1 MPERLVGHTLGQ
13 RYRLTRLI
21 GSGAYAW
28 VYEAFDTELELTVA
42 VKVLRPEHTGNPTSE
57 ARFRREATT
66 AARLRHPNI
75 VTIRDVG
82 RSDEA
87 TWVVMDLLPGAL
99 ARRLQVS
106 DALPEPDAVR
116 LGLDVAAALAAAH
129 TAGVIHRDVKPD
141 NILFGAAGEAV
152 VCDFGLARALEGG
165 ADLSATNQV
174 VGTPHYFS
182 PEQARGESL
191 DGRSDLYALGVTLF
205 RVATGRLPFE
215 GTDWYAVAR
224 QHIDIDAPDP
234 RSIAPHLSPGFA
246 AIISRLLAKRPE
258 QRYAT
263 ALELASALA
272 ALPTA
277 PASGTA
283 WIAGGAAA
291 TTAVTPALG
300 RGGSRRLR
308 LAAGSAIGIG
318 TLAAL
323 LWLSQGPPSA
333 DTVWARLSAATLDSL
348 PIDSSGRSGGDS
360 VPAVTLPLPVDS
372 SAGDSAP
379 APRPVVARTAS
390 LVIRAPEGAEVRLDG
405 RRLEALPHTE
415 ARLPVG
421 RHVIAA
427 RLISGPGLADC
438 ASAERV
444 DTVTVR
450 GGERREHLVA
460 LERCARLLLRVTPS
474 DARVTLTDQAG
485 TVVTW
490 SAGTPL
496 TLHTGIWT
504 IRATAPRCVPFE
516 AADTLRAGD
525 DTLKIP
531 MLCQ

>member
-28 VYEAFDTELELTVA
+28 VYEAYDAELELAVA
-42 VKVLRPEHTGNPTSE
+42 VKVLRPEHTGNATSE

-82 RSDEA
+82 RSDDA

-106 DALPEPDAVR
+106 DALPEPEAVR

-141 NILFGAAGEAV
+141 NILFGASGEAV

-224 QHIDIDAPDP
+224 QHIDNDAPDP

-263 ALELASALA
+263 ALDLASALA

-283 WIAGGAAA
+283 WIAGAAA
-291 TTAVTPALG
+291 TTSVTPALA
-300 RGGSRRLR
+300 RGDNRRVR
-308 LAAGSAIGIG
+308 LAAGSAVGIA
-318 TLAAL
+318 TLALL
-323 LWLSQGPPSA
+323 LWL
-333 DTVWARLSAATLDSL
+333 L
-348 PIDSSGRSGGDS
+348 
-360 VPAVTLPLPVDS
+360 
-372 SAGDSAP
+372 
-379 APRPVVARTAS
+379 
-390 LVIRAPEGAEVRLDG
+390 GA
-405 RRLEALPHTE
+405 
-415 ARLPVG
+415 
-421 RHVIAA
+421 
-427 RLISGPGLADC
+427 
-438 ASAERV
+438 AERV
-444 DTVTVR
+444 D
-450 GGERREHLVA
+450 
-460 LERCARLLLRVTPS
+460 ARLAADRLARRHRPRQSARRHAPPAHRLDPGRQHTGATTGGREDRLPRHPRFRRRRGAPRWSAPRSTAAHRGETAGWSPRDYRATHQWPRTRGLSRPLPSARTPS
-474 DARVTLTDQAG
+474 WCAAANAASTSSPSNAARACC
-485 TVVTW
+485 
-490 SAGTPL
+490 SASR
-496 TLHTGIWT
+496 
-504 IRATAPRCVPFE
+504 RAM
-516 AADTLRAGD
+516 RAS
-525 DTLKIP
+525 P
-531 MLCQ
+531 

>member
-28 VYEAFDTELELTVA
+28 VYEAYDAELELAVA
-42 VKVLRPEHTGNPTSE
+42 VKVLRPEHTGNATSE

-82 RSDEA
+82 RSDDA

-106 DALPEPDAVR
+106 DALPEPEAVR

-141 NILFGAAGEAV
+141 NILFGASGEAV

-224 QHIDIDAPDP
+224 QHIDNDAPDP

-263 ALELASALA
+263 ALDLASALA

-283 WIAGGAAA
+283 WIAGAAA
-291 TTAVTPALG
+291 TTSVTPALA
-300 RGGSRRLR
+300 RGDNRRVR
-308 LAAGSAIGIG
+308 LAAGSAVGIA
-318 TLAAL
+318 TLALL

-333 DTVWARLSAATLDSL
+333 DTVWARLSASTLDSL
-348 PIDSSGRSGGDS
+348 PTDSLAGTGRDS
-360 VPAVTLPLPVDS
+360 LLGVTLPLPIDS
-372 SAGDSAP
+372 TQADSTP
-379 APRPVVARTAS
+379 APRPVVAKTAS
-390 LVIRAPEGAEVRLDG
+390 LVIRASEGAEVRLDG
-405 RRLEALPHTE
+405 RRLDQLPHTE
-415 ARLPVG
+415 AKLPVG
-421 RHVIAA
+421 RHVITA

-438 ASAERV
+438 PAAERA
-444 DTVTVR
+444 DTIVVR

-485 TVVTW
+485 AVVTW
-490 SAGTPL
+490 SAGAPL

>member
-28 VYEAFDTELELTVA
+28 VYEAFDAELELAVA
-42 VKVLRPEHTGNPTSE
+42 VKVLRPEHTGNATSE

-82 RSDEA
+82 RSDDA
-87 TWVVMDLLPGAL
+87 TWVVMDLLPGSL
-99 ARRLQVS
+99 SRRLQVT
-106 DALPEPDAVR
+106 DALSEPEAVR
-116 LGLDVAAALAAAH
+116 LGLDVSAALAAAH
-129 TAGVIHRDVKPD
+129 TAGIIHRDVKPD
-141 NILFGAAGEAV
+141 NILFGASGEAV

-224 QHIDIDAPDP
+224 QHIDVEAPDP
-234 RSIAPHLSPGFA
+234 RAMAPQLSPGFA
-246 AIISRLLAKRPE
+246 AIITRLLAKRPE
-258 QRYAT
+258 QRFAT
-263 ALELASALA
+263 ALDLASALA
-272 ALPTA
+272 ALPSA

-283 WIAGGAAA
+283 WIAGAAA
-291 TTAVTPALG
+291 TTSVTPALD
-300 RGGSRRLR
+300 RGASRRLR
-308 LAAGSAIGIG
+308 LAAGSAVGIA

-323 LWLSQGPPSA
+323 LWLAQGPPSGS
-333 DTVWARLSAATLDSL
+333 TVWARLSGTALDSAPADSLGL
-348 PIDSSGRSGGDS
+348 PGGDS
-360 VPAVTLPLPVDS
+360 VPAVALALPVDS
-372 SAGDSAP
+372 TRVDSART
-379 APRPVVARTAS
+379 PRPVVTRSAS
-390 LVIRAPEGAEVRLDG
+390 LVIRAPDGADVRLDG

-415 ARLPVG
+415 ARLAVG
-421 RHVIAA
+421 RHVISA

-438 ASAERV
+438 ASAERE
-444 DTVTVR
+444 DTITVR
-450 GGERREHLVA
+450 AGDRREHLIE
-460 LERCARLLLRVTPS
+460 LERCTRLLLRVTPS
-474 DARVTLTDQAG
+474 DARVTLTDQSG
-485 TVVTW
+485 TATTW
-490 SAGTPL
+490 SAGAPL

-504 IRATAPRCVPFE
+504 IRATASRCVPFE
-516 AADTLRAGD
+516 AIDTLRAGD
-525 DTLKIP
+525 DTIKIQ